1 MKAQQVNTRIRSG
14 VVAKRRTPQITR
26 EAAAPARRTR
36 RHPTEQEQGT
46 SVLWMLM
53 MIGALVAAGFLFAL
67 RSQHTVHQLGQ
78 AEAQLRNDLDRISL
92 YQRHL
97 ALEQQRSLSV
107 RESEQ
112 MAKQSGLIQPKLPT
126 APLAARA
133 AAATTIAAKPAT
145 TTKQSTIV
153 AKPTAA
159 PALAKPVATRA
170 KPTAAKT
177 SLVTTK
183 ASVKPALA
191 KSSAKPAP
199 TKPAIKTTATTA
211 KPKKQNQPSTSR
223 LAQRR

>member
-1 MKAQQVNTRIRSG
+1 MKAQQVHPRIRSG
-14 VVAKRRTPQITR
+14 VVAKRRTPPATR
-26 EAAAPARRTR
+26 EAAVAPTR
-36 RHPTEQEQGT
+36 RPRRRQTEQEQGT
-46 SVLWMLM
+46 SVLWLLM

-67 RSQHTVHQLGQ
+67 RSQHTVHELGQ

-126 APLAARA
+126 EPLAPRA
-133 AAATTIAAKPAT
+133 VASTTVA
-145 TTKQSTIV
+145 
-153 AKPTAA
+153 AKPTATT
-159 PALAKPVATRA
+159 AKPSATATKLASAPLPTKTIAARA
-170 KPTAAKT
+170 KPAAAK
-177 SLVTTK
+177 
-183 ASVKPALA
+183 APVKPALA

-199 TKPAIKTTATTA
+199 TKPAVITAPATA
-211 KPKKQNQPSTSR
+211 KPKKQNQPSSSR